1 MKNQVNSR
9 LLASLSFLHSC
20 PQLDH
25 IARQSYLMNPES
37 IFSAFS
43 ACGHQLSDAC
53 NNSCSRILTNLF
65 STHVE
70 AKRFVSLWTK
80 TGCRSIRMEP
90 RGSNC
95 GMCGIYVVMPTP
107 HIYKNGEMNQR
118 PVLLRP
124 LPGLLFLS
132 EDLGNLIL
140 CLDIFPYLLNISLN
154 LLVKKLHNGCSPE
167 YLEVKTVSGPQ

>member
-1 MKNQVNSR
+1 M
-9 LLASLSFLHSC
+9 A
-20 PQLDH
+20 
-25 IARQSYLMNPES
+25 ARQPELS
-37 IFSAFS
+37 AQLSTTRPHNQAKLFDASWKHTLCLLCLWTSAFQTPATTAVQES
-43 ACGHQLSDAC
+43 WP
-53 NNSCSRILTNLF
+53 NPF

-70 AKRFVSLWTK
+70 ARGFVSLWTK

-107 HIYKNGEMNQR
+107 YIYKNGEMNQR

-124 LPGLLFLS
+124 LPGLLIHS
-132 EDLGNLIL
+132 EVSGNLLL
-140 CLDIFPYLLNISLN
+140 CLVIFPYLLNISLN